1 MQPIPPGY
9 RTVREAAA
17 LTRNSPDTIRQ
28 WIRSGLLPAIE
39 APVYYVPV
47 DQIQECRQRDRL
59 TTKVPHLPPDG
70 MITTRDAARMT
81 GHPIRTIQNWAK
93 TDHVHAEKCGGKW
106 YVSESDLKAIEP
118 KPVRHPA

>member
-1 MQPIPPGY
+1 MTIVPDGY

-17 LTRNSPDTIRQ
+17 LTGNSPDTIRQ
-28 WIRSGLLPAIE
+28 WIRKGRLPAIE

-47 DQIQECRQRDRL
+47 DQIATCRSRDRL
-59 TTKVPHLPPDG
+59 TTKVPDLPPEA

-93 TDHVHAEKCGGKW
+93 THHVHAQKCGGRW
-106 YVSESDLKAIEP
+106 YISRADLKAIT
-118 KPVRHPA
+118 HHQHLT